1 MVVAK
6 EQLYTGFLGCLYLN
20 IKRTN
25 TVSEQDLIRRRFY
38 LSKESLDYL
47 DALALQHNLSPSI
60 LLDTIVKQLITKKN
74 KS

>member
-1 MVVAK
+1 M
-6 EQLYTGFLGCLYLN
+6 
-20 IKRTN
+20 
-25 TVSEQDLIRRRFY
+25 SEQDLIRRRFY

>member
-1 MVVAK
+1 METQENLV
-6 EQLYTGFLGCLYLN
+6 
-20 IKRTN
+20 
-25 TVSEQDLIRRRFY
+25 RRRFY

-60 LLDTIVKQLITKKN
+60 LLDTIIKQLITKKT